1 MAAHRAGDV
10 RVAVLWAFTCLL
22 TFLFG
27 RASVTPALK
36 GERAPEA
43 ASADS
48 MGVGRDSGAR
58 ILKRFRDPDRVG
70 DGGNRA
76 DQTDLLQ
83 AEARKVDELR
93 RRGEFILEMEEPGF
107 HEAHQATMERVSARV
122 LREREEAGFRS
133 ELAQLGMDSEQI
145 EQAERH
151 LSKIAG
157 AAVDANQHLI
167 QLKDAQLA
175 FDARMRKQ
183 LSEEGYRTFRESEQA
198 FAARSEVAAFKK
210 YIDGGNLSGS
220 PELLTAFSDL
230 LRQTRVATVE
240 KIGGPYDSVPVPAV
254 GVDDVRT
261 HMQRR
266 LESVQKGAEV
276 VQGAMRELGYPD
288 SIEQGIVGY
297 YRQKEE
303 DVRNELS
310 RLENWEEESQ
320 AVKERLGFTK
330 RPSGP

>member
-1 MAAHRAGDV
+1 
-10 RVAVLWAFTCLL
+10 
-22 TFLFG
+22 
-27 RASVTPALK
+27 
-36 GERAPEA
+36 
-43 ASADS
+43 
-48 MGVGRDSGAR
+48 
-58 ILKRFRDPDRVG
+58 
-70 DGGNRA
+70 
-76 DQTDLLQ
+76 
-83 AEARKVDELR
+83 
-93 RRGEFILEMEEPGF
+93 
-107 HEAHQATMERVSARV
+107 MERVSARV

>member
-1 MAAHRAGDV
+1 M
-10 RVAVLWAFTCLL
+10 
-22 TFLFG
+22 
-27 RASVTPALK
+27 K

-240 KIGGPYDSVPVPAV
+240 KIGGPY
-254 GVDDVRT
+254 
-261 HMQRR
+261 
-266 LESVQKGAEV
+266 
-276 VQGAMRELGYPD
+276 
-288 SIEQGIVGY
+288 
-297 YRQKEE
+297 
-303 DVRNELS
+303 
-310 RLENWEEESQ
+310 
-320 AVKERLGFTK
+320 
-330 RPSGP
+330 